1 MAVMT
6 HMIWHDGGAEMDFIE
21 ITVTAGYPVSLNVSC
36 VSVVTKGFG
45 GTTRIIMRHG
55 GYYDTD
61 ESYESVMKRLKGCY
75 KNPPDPYTKWLK
87 RKCLDELVENL
98 DKVRVVNSNG
108 VDADDFE

>member
-1 MAVMT
+1 MNFV
-6 HMIWHDGGAEMDFIE
+6 E

-45 GTTRIIMRHG
+45 RATRIIMRHG

-75 KNPPDPYTKWLK
+75 KNPPDPYTKWLMK
-87 RKCLDELVENL
+87 NCLDELAETIG
-98 DKVRVVNSNG
+98 KTRVVNLNG
-108 VDADDFE
+108 VDANESE